1 MKRRLLSLF
10 LALTLLLSLCVPTAW
25 ALEPTSEQI
34 KFVIDLTG
42 YTGEITN
49 RLQYTPSGSSS
60 PTPISITPGQKNEF
74 FVESG
79 GAFENTK
86 LYLATAPARWTVSV
100 TGLADWNEYLV
111 GATLY
116 FNKNTS
122 SSSNRIFRTSE
133 NFLQF
138 FGRSIDKIL
147 GPGNWGSGGQT
158 VVITPV
164 FPRANILSP

>member
-10 LALTLLLSLCVPTAW
+10 LALTLLLSLCAPTAW

-49 RLQYTPSGSSS
+49 SLQYTPSGSSS

-79 GAFENTK
+79 GAFANTK

-100 TGLADWNEYLV
+100 TGLADWN
-111 GATLY
+111 
-116 FNKNTS
+116 
-122 SSSNRIFRTSE
+122 
-133 NFLQF
+133 
-138 FGRSIDKIL
+138 
-147 GPGNWGSGGQT
+147 
-158 VVITPV
+158 
-164 FPRANILSP
+164 